1 VIFAANKAP
10 AGKYWVSAVSM
21 GCPSVLR
28 WCDKLTDPI
37 IDLEKD
43 VHLNWKKGEPSSDPL
58 KECTIVEYQPDKP
71 PHFIFS
77 KSDCNAKF
85 PSISENIIFP
95 IP

>member
-1 VIFAANKAP
+1 MP
-10 AGKYWVSAVSM
+10 PRKYWVSAISM

-37 IDLEKD
+37 IDLKKD
-43 VHLNWKKGEPSSDPL
+43 VHLTWAEGEPSTDPL
-58 KECTIVEYQPDKP
+58 KECTVVEYKTVK

-85 PSISENIIFP
+85 PSIAENIIFP

>member
-1 VIFAANKAP
+1 VIFAANSAP

-43 VHLNWKKGEPSSDPL
+43 KHLMWAKGEPSTDPL
-58 KECTIVEYQPDKP
+58 KECTVVEYQPYK
-71 PHFIFS
+71 PHFVFS
-77 KSDCNAKF
+77 KSDCNALY
-85 PSISENIIFP
+85 PSISEDSP